1 MLALTLTISTLHTL
15 VTTDHDMI
23 PAGSRRSKIRPPRK
37 SIGNHDSKSDDS
49 LTYESAWSVLS
60 NAIVQIQNKNV
71 SNLLYEQLYR
81 KAYTLVLR
89 KHGARLYDDV
99 SLLIGNH
106 LRSRR
111 EAVLK
116 VYDQALTSND
126 EEFLQLTMREWSE
139 HLQLMKFISDVLMYL
154 NRVYVKENKRLLI
167 YDLGVVLF
175 DLHFVRYNNSDIG
188 DKLVKIILHE
198 ITKSRKGQ
206 VITTKLYISQVIG
219 MFETLLQEH
228 IGLANSLPSEFCNS
242 DQLLYLQLF
251 EPAFLRSSESFFNNL
266 ADEYLA
272 SGQGSKYLQ
281 DVSRFVQGEED
292 RLKHFVSDSTYLKV
306 ILLMNNILIKDK
318 IDRVMCYPMEQQGLL
333 YWLEPI
339 VTKTTSD
346 QPGTGDIRDHTPE
359 LHILYDILG
368 RVDPDRNLLKL
379 RLRDAVVAQG
389 TALPHMITKLLE
401 QQASVSGNNKK
412 VSSNAS
418 SSAFSTRWVDTVLE
432 YQRHLVQLIKD
443 AFDGDLSMEH
453 TVFSAMRDF
462 VNASGSTGST
472 KKKSSIIPAT
482 NAPELLSIFMDSNIK
497 QLSKAN
503 SSNRLSTDAN
513 TSVDETEVFLHNAIA
528 FLKFIKDKDAFE
540 AHYAA
545 HFAKRFL
552 NSKVSASSSTGI
564 GYGDLEELAIAKL
577 SEELGS
583 ASLEKIIRMKKDV
596 NQSSELTM
604 EWKNHTENID
614 LKLVELELKICHVS
628 DWPNLMTKDYK
639 SFSNDDGNMGFIWP
653 SQFRETMK
661 TFEEFWLTG
670 KKNDNKTL
678 FWSPKFG
685 LMDLRITYPSKTYEI
700 NLSTYAGIIMM
711 LFAPQST
718 DARGNPVLAFD
729 ENRELTYQE
738 IYELTK
744 IPEQDL
750 RRQLQS
756 IAVAPRLRLLVKI
769 PMTKEVN
776 LDDKFRLNDKFKAPT
791 NKVKVLTV
799 SLSSSTPASKPEAGK
814 VSVKQEESD
823 EVKANIE
830 EGRKHLVNAAIVRIM
845 KSRQTVDH
853 NLLIAEI
860 IKQLQNHFQP
870 LTLLIKQRIE
880 DLIEKEYLERDSES
894 PGIYHYVA

>member
-1 MLALTLTISTLHTL
+1 MYGCFLAYRINSSPPFVSLH
-15 VTTDHDMI
+15 MI

-37 SIGNHDSKSDDS
+37 SIGTPDSKADDP
-49 LTYESAWSVLS
+49 LNYDSAWAVLEH
-60 NAIVQIQNKNV
+60 AIIQIQNKNV

-89 KHGARLYDDV
+89 KYGGRLYEDV
-99 SLLIGNH
+99 SLLIGKH

-111 EAVLK
+111 DAVLR
-116 VYDQALTSND
+116 VYDSALTSND
-126 EEFLQLTMREWSE
+126 EEFLQLSMREWAE

-167 YDLGVVLF
+167 YDLGIVLF
-175 DLHFVRYNNSDIG
+175 DLHFVRHNNSDIG
-188 DKLVKIILHE
+188 EKLVKIILHE
-198 ITKSRKGQ
+198 ISKSRKGH
-206 VITTKLYISQVIG
+206 VITTKLYISQVIA
-219 MFETLLQEH
+219 MLETLLQEH
-228 IGLANSLPSEFCNS
+228 IGLANSLPFEFTNS
-242 DQLLYLQLF
+242 HQFLYLQLF

-266 ADEYLA
+266 ADEYL
-272 SGQGSKYLQ
+272 SYGQGSKYLH
-281 DVSRFVQGEED
+281 DVSRFVRGEED
-292 RLKHFVSDSTYLKV
+292 RLRHIVSEATYLKV
-306 ILLMNNILIKDK
+306 ITLMNNILITDK
-318 IDRVMCYPMEQQGLL
+318 VDRVMCYPMEQQGLL

-339 VTKTTSD
+339 VMKTTTIAG
-346 QPGTGDIRDHTPE
+346 QPGAGIIRDHTQE

-368 RVDPDRNLLKL
+368 RVDPERNLLKL

-389 TALPHMITKLLE
+389 TALPNMITKLLE
-401 QQASVSGNNKK
+401 QQASLSGNNKK
-412 VSSNAS
+412 AS
-418 SSAFSTRWVDTVLE
+418 SSANSTAFATRWVDTVLE

-443 AFDGDLSMEH
+443 AFGGDLSMEH
-453 TVFSAMRDF
+453 TVFSAIRDF
-462 VNASGSTGST
+462 VNVSGTV
-472 KKKSSIIPAT
+472 KKRSSIIPTT
-482 NAPELLSIFMDSNIK
+482 NAPELLSIYMDSNIK
-497 QLSKAN
+497 QFSKAN
-503 SSNRLSTDAN
+503 NSNRLASDSN
-513 TSVDETEVFLHNAIA
+513 TSVDETEVFLRNAIS

-552 NSKVSASSSTGI
+552 NSKVSVSSSALS
-564 GYGDLEELAIAKL
+564 GYSDLEELAIAKL
-577 SEELGS
+577 SDELGS
-583 ASLEKIIRMKKDV
+583 ASLEKITRMKKDV
-596 NQSSELTM
+596 NQSSELTLD
-604 EWKNHTENID
+604 WKTHASGID
-614 LKLVELELKICHVS
+614 LKLIELDLKICHVS

-639 SFSNDDGNMGFIWP
+639 SFSKLDGSVGFVWP

-700 NLSTYAGIIMM
+700 NLSTYAGVIMM

-718 DARGNPVLAFD
+718 DSDGIPVLAFS
-729 ENRELTYQE
+729 EKRELTYQE
-738 IYELTK
+738 IFELTN

-776 LDDKFRLNDKFKAPT
+776 PEDRFRLNEKFKAPT

-799 SLSSSTPASKPEAGK
+799 SSSSSASKTEASK

-853 NLLIAEI
+853 NLLMAEI

-880 DLIEKEYLERDSES
+880 DLIEKEYLVRDSDS
-894 PGIYHYVA
+894 GGIYHYVA

>member
-1 MLALTLTISTLHTL
+1 MFLCSPHTGP
-15 VTTDHDMI
+15 TTDLHMI

-37 SIGNHDSKSDDS
+37 SVGNPDSKSDDS
-49 LTYESAWSVLS
+49 HTYESSWSVLA

-89 KHGARLYDDV
+89 KHGARLYEDV
-99 SLLIGNH
+99 SILIGNH

-111 EAVLK
+111 DAILTA
-116 VYDQALTSND
+116 YDSTLTSNE

-188 DKLVKIILHE
+188 KKLVKIILQE
-198 ITKSRKGQ
+198 VSKSRQGQ

-228 IGLANSLPSEFCNS
+228 IGLANSLPPEFSNT
-242 DQLLYLQLF
+242 DQFLYLQLF
-251 EPAFLRSSESFFNNL
+251 EPAFLQNSETFFNNL

-272 SGQGSKYLQ
+272 SCQGSKYLQ
-281 DVSRFVQGEED
+281 DVSQFVQSEED
-292 RLKHFVSDSTYLKV
+292 RLKHFVNESTYLKV
-306 ILLMNNILIKDK
+306 ISLMNNILIKDK

-339 VTKTTSD
+339 LSKTTSD
-346 QPGTGDIRDHTPE
+346 QLSTGSIRDHSQE
-359 LHILYDILG
+359 LHILYDLVG

-379 RLRDAVVAQG
+379 RLRDSVIAQG
-389 TALPHMITKLLE
+389 SALPHMITKLLE
-401 QQASVSGNNKK
+401 QQAAVSGSNKK
-412 VSSNAS
+412 ASSNAN
-418 SSAFSTRWVDTVLE
+418 SSAFATRWVDTVLE
-432 YQRHLVQLIKD
+432 YQRLLVQLIKD
-443 AFDGDLSMEH
+443 AFDGDLSLEH

-462 VNASGSTGST
+462 VNASEGT
-472 KKKSSIIPAT
+472 KKKNSIVPLT
-482 NAPELLSIFMDSNIK
+482 NAPELLSVFMDSNIK

-503 SSNRLSTDAN
+503 SSNRLATDTN
-513 TSVDETEVFLHNAIA
+513 TSVDETEMFLQSAIA

-552 NSKVSASSSTGI
+552 NSKVAASSSTGG

-583 ASLEKIIRMKKDV
+583 ASLEKITRMKKDV
-596 NQSSELTM
+596 NKSRELTS
-604 EWKNHTENID
+604 EWKNHVGTMD
-614 LKLVELELKICHVS
+614 LTLVELELKICHVS
-628 DWPNLMTKDYK
+628 DWPNLLTKDYK
-639 SFSNDDGNMGFIWP
+639 SFSNVDGNMGFIWP

-685 LMDLRITYPSKTYEI
+685 LMDIRITYPSKTYDI
-700 NLSTYAGIIMM
+700 NLSTYAGVIMM

-718 DARGNPVLAFD
+718 DAKGNPVLAFA

-738 IYELTK
+738 IFELTK
-744 IPEQDL
+744 MPEQDL

-776 LDDKFRLNDKFKAPT
+776 VNDRFRLNEKFKAPT

-799 SLSSSTPASKPEAGK
+799 SSSSSSASKAEASK

-845 KSRQTVDH
+845 KSRRTMDH

-880 DLIEKEYLERDSES
+880 DLIEKEYLERDTDS
-894 PGIYHYVA
+894 PGIFHYVA

>member
-1 MLALTLTISTLHTL
+1 MYGCLLAHYYCISTLHIQNSSFN
-15 VTTDHDMI
+15 MI

-37 SIGNHDSKSDDS
+37 SIGSHDVKSDDS
-49 LTYESAWSVLS
+49 LTYESSWTLLA

-89 KHGARLYDDV
+89 KHGGRLYEDV

-111 EAVLK
+111 DAVLK
-116 VYDQALTSND
+116 VYDSALTAND
-126 EEFLQLTMREWSE
+126 EEFLRLTMREWSD

-206 VITTKLYISQVIG
+206 VITTKLYISQVIA

-228 IGLANSLPSEFCNS
+228 IGLANSLPSEFANS
-242 DQLLYLQLF
+242 DQLLYLLLF
-251 EPAFLRSSESFFNNL
+251 EPAFLSISESFFNSL

-281 DVSRFVQGEED
+281 DVFRFVHSEEE

-306 ILLMNNILIKDK
+306 ISLMNNILIKDK

-339 VTKTTSD
+339 VVKTTALSD
-346 QPGTGDIRDHTPE
+346 QPSDGSIRDHAPE

-379 RLRDAVVAQG
+379 RLRGSVVAQG
-389 TALPHMITKLLE
+389 SALPLMITKVIE
-401 QQASVSGNNKK
+401 QQASVAGNGKK
-412 VSSNAS
+412 AS
-418 SSAFSTRWVDTVLE
+418 SSANSSAFATRWVDTVLE

-462 VNASGSTGST
+462 VNASGNI
-472 KKKSSIIPAT
+472 KKKSSIAPTT
-482 NAPELLSIFMDSNIK
+482 NAPELLSVFMDSNIK

-503 SSNRLSTDAN
+503 NSNRLATDSN
-513 TSVDETEVFLHNAIA
+513 TSVDETEVFLRNAIA

-552 NSKVSASSSTGI
+552 NSKVSVSASSGI

-583 ASLEKIIRMKKDV
+583 ASLEKITRMKKDV
-596 NQSSELTM
+596 NQSSQLTL
-604 EWKNHTENID
+604 EWKNHVNSID
-614 LKLVELELKICHVS
+614 LKLLELELKICHVS
-628 DWPNLMTKDYK
+628 DWPNLMTKDYR
-639 SFSNDDGNMGFIWP
+639 SFSNADGSVGFIWP

-700 NLSTYAGIIMM
+700 NLSTYAGVIMM
-711 LFAPQST
+711 LFAPLST
-718 DARGNPVLAFD
+718 DAQGNPVLAFL
-729 ENRELTYQE
+729 EKRELSYQE
-738 IYELTK
+738 IFELTN

-756 IAVAPRLRLLVKI
+756 IAVAPRLRLLVKV
-769 PMTKEVN
+769 PMTKDVN
-776 LDDKFRLNDKFKAPT
+776 PDDKFRLNEKFKAPT

-799 SLSSSTPASKPEAGK
+799 SSSSSASKPEAGK
-814 VSVKQEESD
+814 VSVKQEETD

-845 KSRQTVDH
+845 KSRQTVNH

-880 DLIEKEYLERDSES
+880 DLIEKEYLERDTDSG
-894 PGIYHYVA
+894 GIYHYVA